1 KRFCSIFLSM
11 TLLVASFAT
20 FAAPASATDPDPI
33 VGDCNGDLEID
44 MKDDKIDAIL
54 KIGSGLFYILLFIV
68 GLPLILMHNI
78 ANIGRGKYKN
88 KHIL

>member
-1 KRFCSIFLSM
+1 
-11 TLLVASFAT
+11 
-20 FAAPASATDPDPI
+20 
-33 VGDCNGDLEID
+33 

-68 GLPLILMHNI
+68 GLPFILMHNI

>member
-1 KRFCSIFLSM
+1 
-11 TLLVASFAT
+11 
-20 FAAPASATDPDPI
+20 
-33 VGDCNGDLEID
+33 